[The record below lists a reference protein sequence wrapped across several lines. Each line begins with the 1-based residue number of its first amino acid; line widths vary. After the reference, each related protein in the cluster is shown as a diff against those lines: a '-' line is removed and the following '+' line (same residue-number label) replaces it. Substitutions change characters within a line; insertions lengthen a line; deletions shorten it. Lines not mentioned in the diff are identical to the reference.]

1 MLSQTMKRTTTIKAE
16 YKCRRAMKLSQMRM
30 MMKRLRSMKKKSQ
43 TLFVAASNQRARSI
57 VKRASQMCKKKVII
71 AR

>member
-1 MLSQTMKRTTTIKAE
+1 
-16 YKCRRAMKLSQMRM
+16 MKLSQMRM

-43 TLFVAASNQRARSI
+43 TLFVAAFNQRARSI